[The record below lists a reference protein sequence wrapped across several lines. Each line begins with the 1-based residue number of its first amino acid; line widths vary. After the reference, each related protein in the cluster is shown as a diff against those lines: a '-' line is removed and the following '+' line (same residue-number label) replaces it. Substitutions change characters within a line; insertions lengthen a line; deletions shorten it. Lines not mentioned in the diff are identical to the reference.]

1 MSAQRSSN
9 HIKMNPATGMACEYG
24 KQKTRYNA
32 HATTRRDE
40 ERRLRRTTKG
50 KTLRSLRA
58 PKHAAASF
66 RRMLHQKSGASI
78 A

>member
-1 MSAQRSSN
+1 MSVQRSSN
-9 HIKMNPATGMACEYG
+9 HRKINSDTGFTGENHYNG
-24 KQKTRYNA
+24 KTES
-32 HATTRRDE
+32 RRDQNWSF
-40 ERRLRRTTKG
+40 RRTTKG
-50 KTLRSLRA
+50 KTLRSLRD